1 MLNLQYN
8 QQIRMIYKEFQPDK
22 GLTDFVKNYWWFDN
36 SRSHQLDF
44 TILPDGC
51 FDLIVSFENYQQ
63 KEISLTGLWTKQVD
77 VSIESNTQLFG
88 IRFKLL
94 AVDYILQQPI
104 SLFCDSEQK
113 QENNFWQIDKLS
125 FENLESVT
133 EKLNKMML
141 SILASQKNI
150 DSRKQN
156 LFNLLYKTN
165 GEKTVEEYSQQAFWS
180 SRQINRYFNDRYG
193 IPLKSYCKILKCF
206 ASYKYINKGQLY
218 SEQNY
223 FDQSHFIKDL
233 KKHTG
238 NTPTELFE
246 NKNDRFLQL
255 LTMPKK

>member
-133 EKLNKMML
+133 EKCFQFWLVKKILIVENKIYL
-141 SILASQKNI
+141 IYYT
-150 DSRKQN
+150 KQ
-156 LFNLLYKTN
+156 T
-165 GEKTVEEYSQQAFWS
+165 EKK
-180 SRQINRYFNDRYG
+180 
-193 IPLKSYCKILKCF
+193 PLKSIHNRHFGQVGKLIVILM
-206 ASYKYINKGQLY
+206 IGMV
-218 SEQNY
+218 
-223 FDQSHFIKDL
+223 
-233 KKHTG
+233 
-238 NTPTELFE
+238 
-246 NKNDRFLQL
+246 FL
-255 LTMPKK
+255 